1 MLERISRV
9 KNLTV
14 HLGMLYPLVL
24 VLGLLQ
30 VSAVHAQPSHRMLGD
45 ACAGCHGTRGHSS
58 NPMPIIAGLPEVYLK
73 QTLRDYKSGKRP
85 STIMGRV
92 ARGYD
97 DDQIDALAAFFASQ
111 VWISPKQEELDSK
124 MIKRGKRIH
133 RDGCSTCHKDNGRY
147 QDDLVPRLAGQW
159 RDYLEIVLEEYWLRE
174 RTMPHLF
181 MVIAVSEL
189 EEDDLKALAEFYA
202 SQR

>member
-1 MLERISRV
+1 MFKQTSLIKKLAVE
-9 KNLTV
+9 
-14 HLGMLYPLVL
+14 LGELCILVT

-30 VSAVHAQPSHRMLGD
+30 VTAVHAQPSHRMLGD

-58 NPMPIIAGLPEVYLK
+58 SPMPIIAGLPEVYLK

-111 VWISPKQEELDSK
+111 VWISPKQDGLDSK
-124 MIKRGKRIH
+124 LIKRGKRIH

-174 RTMPHLF
+174 RTMPHLL

>member
-1 MLERISRV
+1 MLEQCSHL
-9 KNLTV
+9 KQLT
-14 HLGMLYPLVL
+14 LRKGMLYPLVL
-24 VLGLLQ
+24 VLGLLL
-30 VSAVHAQPSHRMLGD
+30 VSTVDAQPSHRMLGD
-45 ACAGCHGTRGHSS
+45 ACAGCHGTRGVSS
-58 NPMPIIAGLPEVYLK
+58 NPMPIIAGLPEAYLK
-73 QTLRDYKSGKRP
+73 QTLREYKSGKRP

-97 DDQIDALAAFFASQ
+97 DEEIDALAAFFASQ
-111 VWISPKQEELDSK
+111 VWISPKQEGLDPK
-124 MIKRGKRIH
+124 LIKRGKRVH

-159 RDYLEIVLEEYWLRE
+159 RDYLQIVLEEYWLRE
-174 RTMPHLF
+174 RPMPHLL

-189 EEDDLKALAEFYA
+189 EEDDLIALASFYA

>member
-1 MLERISRV
+1 MSEQTSRLKQLSARIAR
-9 KNLTV
+9 LC
-14 HLGMLYPLVL
+14 PLVFA
-24 VLGLLQ
+24 LGFLQ
-30 VSAVHAQPSHRMLGD
+30 VSIVHAQPSHRMLGD

-58 NPMPIIAGLPEVYLK
+58 SPMPIIAGLPEVYLK
-73 QTLRDYKSGKRP
+73 QTLRDYRSGKRP

-92 ARGYD
+92 ARGYND
-97 DDQIDALAAFFASQ
+97 EEIDALAAFFASQ
-111 VWISPKQEELDSK
+111 VWISPKQDGLDSK

-174 RTMPHLF
+174 RTMPHLL

-189 EEDDLKALAEFYA
+189 EKDDLGALASFYA

>member
-1 MLERISRV
+1 MRPHRLCSLLML
-9 KNLTV
+9 
-14 HLGMLYPLVL
+14 
-24 VLGLLQ
+24 LGLFYLP
-30 VSAVHAQPSHRMLGD
+30 AICAQPSHRMLGD

-58 NPMPIIAGLPEVYLK
+58 SPMPIIAGLPEAYLK

-97 DDQIDALAAFFASQ
+97 DTEIDALASFFASQ
-111 VWISPKQEELDSK
+111 VWISPQQEVDPKLV
-124 MIKRGKRIH
+124 KRGKRIH
-133 RDGCSTCHKDNGRY
+133 RDGCGTCHKDNGRY
-147 QDDLVPRLAGQW
+147 QDKLVPRLAGQW
-159 RDYLEIVLEEYWLRE
+159 RDYLQIVLEEYWLRE
-174 RTMPHLF
+174 RRMPHLF

-189 EEDDLKALAEFYA
+189 EEDDLSALANFYA

>member
-1 MLERISRV
+1 MFKQTSLIKKLAVE
-9 KNLTV
+9 
-14 HLGMLYPLVL
+14 LGELCILVI

-30 VSAVHAQPSHRMLGD
+30 ITAAHAQPSHRMLGD

-58 NPMPIIAGLPEVYLK
+58 SPMPIIAGLPEVYLK

-111 VWISPKQEELDSK
+111 VWISPKQDDLDSK
-124 MIKRGKRIH
+124 LIKRGKRIH

-159 RDYLEIVLEEYWLRE
+159 RDYLEIILEEYWLRE
-174 RTMPHLF
+174 RTMPHLL